1 MHITSPSAQGCMDS
15 HVQINMGKQ
24 ALRKHKPFTTGV
36 ERYTQENVNGVIKQ
50 GVEEEINDN
59 FQA

>member
-1 MHITSPSAQGCMDS
+1 MDS

-24 ALRKHKPFTTGV
+24 ALGKHKPFTTGV

-59 FQA
+59 FRV